1 MRCRTPGLKS
11 SYPHKQYSQRVHLLL
26 GWTLP
31 RLKAVEDPLVFS
43 TTAKHHHS
51 ELKNPSLCTLRFNRF
66 SPLCDTPAEKPTLM
80 IGSSILRNVKLA
92 KPGTTVMCIPG
103 ARASDVES
111 YLKLLAKDKRKYS
124 KIVIHVGGND
134 SRLRC
139 SEVTKVNVESVCTY
153 AKTMSDTVV
162 FSGPLP
168 NMTSDDMYSRMSSFH
183 RWLSRWCPVN
193 NVGFVDHWKTFWGEP
208 GLIRR
213 DGIHPTLD
221 GAELLS
227 KNLTQFLSGLNP

>member
-1 MRCRTPGLKS
+1 M
-11 SYPHKQYSQRVHLLL
+11 
-26 GWTLP
+26 
-31 RLKAVEDPLVFS
+31 
-43 TTAKHHHS
+43 
-51 ELKNPSLCTLRFNRF
+51 
-66 SPLCDTPAEKPTLM
+66 
-80 IGSSILRNVKLA
+80 
-92 KPGTTVMCIPG
+92 
-103 ARASDVES
+103 SDVDVLVNQMQVMTQQWKEDMARS
-111 YLKLLAKDKRKYS
+111 EAPEEQL
-124 KIVIHVGGND
+124 IVIHVGGND

-139 SEVTKVNVESVCTY
+139 SEVTKVNVELVCTY

-168 NMTSDDMYSRMSSFH
+168 NLTSDDIYSRMSSFR

-213 DGIHPTLD
+213 DSIHPTLD

-227 KNLTQFLSGLNP
+227 KNLTQFLTGLNP